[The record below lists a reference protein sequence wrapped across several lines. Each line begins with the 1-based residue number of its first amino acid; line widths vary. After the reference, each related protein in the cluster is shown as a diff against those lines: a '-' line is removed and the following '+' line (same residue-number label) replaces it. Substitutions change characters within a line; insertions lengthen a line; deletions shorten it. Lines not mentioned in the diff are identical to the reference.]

1 MVKLTEYYK
10 QRAKKHWAINGDGNT
25 TYFHHAVLK
34 RSRRKKRIASI
45 KDDNGVVQVEQE
57 KIANTFIQY
66 FRNLFPLLTIIMA
79 GLLST
84 LCNRIWKVITPTA
97 FQTKNKTLKAMRR
110 NASPGPDGFNVE
122 FYLGARDWIGDDITK
137 VVRDFYTQGILP
149 THLNDTH
156 IALVPK
162 N

>member
-1 MVKLTEYYK
+1 MEDDCTYNIPG
-10 QRAKKHWAINGDGNT
+10 KK
-25 TYFHHAVLK
+25 
-34 RSRRKKRIASI
+34 
-45 KDDNGVVQVEQE
+45 E
-57 KIANTFIQY
+57 
-66 FRNLFPLLTIIMA
+66 
-79 GLLST
+79 
-84 LCNRIWKVITPTA
+84 IWE
-97 FQTKNKTLKAMRR
+97 TLKAMRR